1 MKKLLITTIL
11 ASGVATS
18 AFAADAIVYNEPTPP
33 AAPMVEPESNWT
45 GPYIG
50 GQVGYGFVDPDL
62 PGVDGE
68 GIVGGVH
75 AGYNYDLG
83 GFVVGGEVDY
93 DFADLEVE
101 DDVLGDVGQ
110 IDGIARAKAKA
121 GVDLGRVLPYVTA
134 GGAYAH
140 GDLAGEDV
148 DDFGFL
154 VGGGVDVA
162 ATDNIIVGAE
172 YLYHNFNSFDDT
184 DVDVDVHTVRAKA
197 SFKF

>member
-1 MKKLLITTIL
+1 MKRLLTATLL
-11 ASGVATS
+11 ATVFAGS

-33 AAPMVEPESNWT
+33 AAPMAPESNWT

-50 GQVGYGFVDPDL
+50 GQVGYGWVDPDL

-75 AGYNYDLG
+75 AGYNHDLG
-83 GFVVGGEVDY
+83 GFVVGAEVDY
-93 DFADLEVE
+93 DFADLEME
-101 DDVLGDVGQ
+101 DEILGDVGQ
-110 IDGIARAKAKA
+110 IDGIARAKVKG

-140 GDLAGEDV
+140 GDVAGEDV
-148 DDFGFL
+148 DDVGFV
-154 VGGGVDVA
+154 VGGGVDYA

-184 DVDVDVHTVRAKA
+184 NVDVDVHTVRAKA